1 LESQRVRFLVKG
13 YLRGWLNFKYTQ
25 RSSRLRE
32 DLILHY
38 IEESHYEELLQ
49 LKTLMDS
56 ALIGGS
62 ANKTADMLSAVDKSY
77 RLMLGLK
84 LPDLAAKSKINEIRK
99 VDGTIDPQQMAEWKA
114 LLDAAKNPK

>member
-1 LESQRVRFLVKG
+1 MESQRVRFLVKG

-32 DLILHY
+32 GLILHY

>member
-1 LESQRVRFLVKG
+1 MESQRVRFLVKG

>member
-1 LESQRVRFLVKG
+1 MESQRVRFLVKG

-62 ANKTADMLSAVDKSY
+62 NNKTAAMLSAVDKSY

-84 LPDLAAKSKINEIRK
+84 LPDLIAKSKIDEIRK
-99 VDGTIDPQQMAEWKA
+99 VDGTIDPQQMTEWKA
-114 LLDAAKNPK
+114 LLDAAKKPE

>member
-1 LESQRVRFLVKG
+1 
-13 YLRGWLNFKYTQ
+13 
-25 RSSRLRE
+25 
-32 DLILHY
+32 
-38 IEESHYEELLQ
+38 
-49 LKTLMDS
+49 MDS

>member
-1 LESQRVRFLVKG
+1 
-13 YLRGWLNFKYTQ
+13 
-25 RSSRLRE
+25 
-32 DLILHY
+32 
-38 IEESHYEELLQ
+38 
-49 LKTLMDS
+49 MDS

-84 LPDLAAKSKINEIRK
+84 LPDLVAKSKINEIRK

-114 LLDAAKNPK
+114 LLDAAKKPE